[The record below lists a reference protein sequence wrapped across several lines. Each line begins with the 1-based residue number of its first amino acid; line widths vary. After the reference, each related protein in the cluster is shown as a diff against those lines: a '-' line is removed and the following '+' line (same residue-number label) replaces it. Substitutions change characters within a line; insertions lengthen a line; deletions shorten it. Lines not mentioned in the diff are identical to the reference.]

1 MPNTNILKDIKN
13 MSVEDLK
20 KIRQELSEDIKN
32 NMDLL
37 KLETYR
43 SDLTNNYRLIG
54 ICLDCIH
61 YDINNKRC
69 NKLNRNG
76 ITFQIKCEHYQ
87 RP

>member
-1 MPNTNILKDIKN
+1 MRKLNKDGLKYLID
-13 MSVEDLK
+13 
-20 KIRQELSEDIKN
+20 R
-32 NMDLL
+32 L

-43 SDLTNNYRLIG
+43 SNSTQEYRLIG